1 MSRDMTG
8 CLVSQV
14 LCQYRTNKRDLMVI
28 HHFNQQPL
36 VRNRRMMLDPNVT
49 PREDVEI
56 TRCNEIRD
64 LFPRQY
70 QQV

>member
-1 MSRDMTG
+1 
-8 CLVSQV
+8 
-14 LCQYRTNKRDLMVI
+14 
-28 HHFNQQPL
+28 
-36 VRNRRMMLDPNVT
+36 MLDPNVT

-70 QQV
+70 QQVWRKEIQATT